1 METITCTYLRNHLAD
16 AINQVNEDHTP
27 MLITGQ
33 KGKSA
38 VLLSAEDW
46 AAIEETL
53 YLMQSP
59 KNAERLQQ
67 AVNQLHSGEDK
78 EGQLTE

>member
-1 METITCTYLRNHLAD
+1 METITYTNLRKHLAD
-16 AINQVNEDHTP
+16 AINQVNEDHAP
-27 MLITGQ
+27 MLITRQ
-33 KGKSA
+33 KGKGA
-38 VLLSAEDW
+38 VLLSADDW

-67 AVNQLHSGEDK
+67 AIDQLRDGKGK
-78 EGQLTE
+78 ERQLVE